1 MHRLLFQWCMSSI
14 FLDKI
19 KRFLEVFMDDF
30 SVFGYNFEKCLHQLE
45 LVPIRCKKK
54 NLVLNWE
61 KCNFMVKQ
69 GIVLGHVISEK
80 GIEVDNAKV
89 DLISNL
95 SPPRTVK
102 QIRSFLYHSSLR
114 ISVELLDHCAICLL
128 KMFHLSLMNLFL
140 KLLSNWKGNLPMP

>member
-1 MHRLLFQWCMSSI
+1 
-14 FLDKI
+14 
-19 KRFLEVFMDDF
+19 MDDF
-30 SVFGYNFEKCLHQLE
+30 SLFGDDFEECLYH
-45 LVPIRCKKK
+45 LVLVLSRCKEKI
-54 NLVLNWE
+54 LVLNWE

-140 KLLSNWKGNLPMP
+140 KLLSN